1 MWTASVPPFVYTG
14 WRRSLQNL
22 YFTKHHYVRL
32 AVHIVFNVNFRKW
45 LRGLLSIL
53 VREQTYY
60 MVQIYMFSYF
70 LFPARPHLSSIFFCL
85 YTVLPIPVGEI
96 KLLFI
101 FSTPKVLTIWEFF
114 QHNVRANNAPEKAEE
129 MRNHCCKINSVILKI
144 WILILDIFRMT
155 FGFRLLIILKS
166 CLLIVIGRINL
177 N

>member
-1 MWTASVPPFVYTG
+1 MIKRFAFYTCT
-14 WRRSLQNL
+14 RTNIL
-22 YFTKHHYVRL
+22 YGAKYICL
-32 AVHIVFNVNFRKW
+32 VFFP
-45 LRGLLSIL
+45 
-53 VREQTYY
+53 
-60 MVQIYMFSYF
+60 
-70 LFPARPHLSSIFFCL
+70 FPARPHLSSIFFCL

>member
-1 MWTASVPPFVYTG
+1 MIKRFAFYTCT
-14 WRRSLQNL
+14 RTNIL
-22 YFTKHHYVRL
+22 YGAKYICL
-32 AVHIVFNVNFRKW
+32 VF
-45 LRGLLSIL
+45 
-53 VREQTYY
+53 
-60 MVQIYMFSYF
+60 F

-85 YTVLPIPVGEI
+85 YTVLPISLFLFPVGEI
-96 KLLFI
+96 KPLII